1 MEISQDYIFSEI
13 IQKKDWLR
21 SQNLHKLKLK
31 EIESSNTKRIDN
43 TVPNSFK
50 PSFRKIKAKE
60 FYRREKLI
68 DIDRGNEKLLTRL
81 IDISTGKNVISS

>member
-1 MEISQDYIFSEI
+1 MEIAHDCIFREI
-13 IQKKDWLR
+13 VQKKGWER

-31 EIESSNTKRIDN
+31 EIELSNNKRIDN

-50 PSFRKIKAKE
+50 PSFHKDKAKE

-68 DIDRGNEKLLTRL
+68 DIERSNEKLLNRL
-81 IDISTGKNVISS
+81 IDISTGKNVKYI

>member
-81 IDISTGKNVISS
+81 IDISTGKNVICS